1 MMKEKWGWVILISSV
16 VALRGQSKANYA
28 ASKSGLVGFGR
39 SLAKEFASRNIT
51 TNIVA
56 PWTHKTDMIS
66 ALSDKQR
73 ESILGSVPLR
83 RFGEVNESL
92 PLCLF

>member
-1 MMKEKWGWVILISSV
+1 MTDDDFVSVIEANLISAYRLAKRAIKPMMKKMAGHIDIFSGGLYETVW
-16 VALRGQSKANYA
+16 RQNYA

-56 PWTHKTDMIS
+56 PGPIR
-66 ALSDKQR
+66 A
-73 ESILGSVPLR
+73 V
-83 RFGEVNESL
+83 
-92 PLCLF
+92 